1 MFPKVSSGLEVAV
14 GAAVLLL
21 VLFAIAI
28 APIGGKPP
36 EGPPFAV
43 PLSTGE
49 FLVCDK
55 FWDNQAICQVRHKVP
70 EGVRLFE

>member
-1 MFPKVSSGLEVAV
+1 MLPKVSSGLEIFVVAGV
-14 GAAVLLL
+14 ILV
-21 VLFAIAI
+21 VLFG
-28 APIGGKPP
+28 IGLAQGGVKKP

-43 PLSTGE
+43 TLSTGE

-55 FWDNQAICQVRHKVP
+55 FWNNQAICQVRHKVP

>member
-1 MFPKVSSGLEVAV
+1 MFPKVSSGLEIFVAGGV
-14 GAAVLLL
+14 ILL
-21 VLFAIAI
+21 VLFGIAL
-28 APIGGKPP
+28 AQGGTAKP

-49 FLVCDK
+49 FLVCDR
-55 FWDNQAICQVRHKVP
+55 FWDNQALCRVEHKVP